1 MRRDRVCVETG
12 HALSLRI
19 PCLYGPNVAQHYT
32 MTLHELN
39 TLPKQQLIAELTKCC
54 GSPAWVNK
62 MLPFFPADDL
72 VELLED
78 AEEQWFKCTED
89 DWKEAFSHHPKI
101 GDVESLKKK
110 FASTA
115 QWASGEQSGV
125 DTASQQTI
133 EALAEGN
140 RKYEEKF
147 GYIFIVCATGKTAEE
162 MLAILTSRLPNEPK
176 DEIEI
181 AADEQNKITKLRLE
195 KLLDISYGDA

>member
-1 MRRDRVCVETG
+1 
-12 HALSLRI
+12 
-19 PCLYGPNVAQHYT
+19 

-39 TLPKQQLIAELTKCC
+39 TLPREQLIEELTKCC
-54 GSPAWVNK
+54 GSSAWVNK

-78 AEEQWFKCTED
+78 AEEQWYKCSEN

-101 GDVESLKKK
+101 GDIDSLKKK

-125 DTASQQTI
+125 NTASEQTI

-140 RKYEEKF
+140 KKYEEKF

-162 MLAILTSRLPNEPK
+162 MLGILASRLPNDPK
-176 DEIEI
+176 EEIEI
-181 AADEQNKITKLRLE
+181 AADEQRKITRLRLE
-195 KLLDISYGDA
+195 KLVDVDWDEDV

>member
-1 MRRDRVCVETG
+1 
-12 HALSLRI
+12 
-19 PCLYGPNVAQHYT
+19 

-39 TLPKQQLIAELTKCC
+39 TLPRHQLIAQLNKCC
-54 GSPAWVNK
+54 SSAAWINK

-78 AEEQWFKCTED
+78 AEEQWFKCSEE

-101 GDVESLKKK
+101 GDIDSLKKK

-115 QWASGEQSGV
+115 HLASGEQSGV
-125 DTASQQTI
+125 NTASSKTI

-140 RKYEEKF
+140 KKYEDKF
-147 GYIFIVCATGKTAEE
+147 GYIFIVCATGKSAEE
-162 MLAILTSRLPNEPK
+162 MLEILQSRLSNDPEK
-176 DEIEI
+176 EIEI

-195 KLLDISYGDA
+195 KLLE

>member
-1 MRRDRVCVETG
+1 M
-12 HALSLRI
+12 LSKI
-19 PCLYGPNVAQHYT
+19 S

-39 TLPKQQLIAELTKCC
+39 TLPKERLVEELGKCC
-54 GSPAWVNK
+54 GSSAWVNK
-62 MLPFFPADDL
+62 MLPLFPADDL
-72 VELLED
+72 VEILED
-78 AEEQWFKCTED
+78 AEEQWFKCSEA

-101 GDVESLKKK
+101 GDTASLKKK

-115 QWASGEQSGV
+115 EWASGEQSSV
-125 DTASQQTI
+125 NTASQQAI

-140 RKYEEKF
+140 KKYEDKF

-162 MLAILTSRLPNEPK
+162 MLEILASRLPNDPK

-195 KLLDISYGDA
+195 KLVEVY